1 MKIETLAVILGM
13 AVVTFVPRFLPM
25 VLLTKWTLPEKMKQ
39 GLDYM
44 PTAIL
49 SAIVFP
55 LLFFDSASDS
65 FMIEPQILLP
75 AIPVFVFSWRVRS
88 VWGAV
93 LLGMGVYWGLGF
105 IL

>member
-1 MKIETLAVILGM
+1 MKMETFGIILGM
-13 AVVTFVPRFLPM
+13 AVVTFIPRFLPM
-25 VLLTKWTLPEKMKQ
+25 ALLTKWTLPGKMKQ

-55 LLFFDSASDS
+55 LLLFDTASRS
-65 FMIEPQILLP
+65 CMIQPQILLS
-75 AIPVFVFSWRVRS
+75 ALPVFVFSWRVRS

-105 IL
+105 VL

>member
-1 MKIETLAVILGM
+1 MKMETFGIILGM
-13 AVVTFVPRFLPM
+13 AAVTFVPRFLPM
-25 VLLTKWTLPEKMKQ
+25 ALLTKWALPEKMKQ

-55 LLFFDSASDS
+55 LLFFDSTSSS
-65 FMIEPQILLP
+65 FMIKPQILLS
-75 AIPVFVFSWRVRS
+75 ALPVFVFSWRVRS

-93 LLGMGVYWGLGF
+93 LLGMAIYWGLGF

>member
-25 VLLTKWTLPEKMKQ
+25 ALFTKWSLPEKMKQ
-39 GLDYM
+39 GLDTM

-55 LLFFDSASDS
+55 LLFNNGTSGS
-65 FMIEPQILLP
+65 FVIQPRILLS
-75 AIPVFVFSWRVRS
+75 AIPVVVFSWRVRS

-93 LLGMGVYWGLGF
+93 LLGMGVYWGLGV

>member
-1 MKIETLAVILGM
+1 MKTETLAHLWNGGCHLC
-13 AVVTFVPRFLPM
+13 APFSSHGPADE
-25 VLLTKWTLPEKMKQ
+25 WTLPEKVKQ
-39 GLDYM
+39 GLDYI

-55 LLFFDSASDS
+55 LFFFDSASDS
-65 FMIEPQILLP
+65 FMIQPQILLS

-105 IL
+105 IF

>member
-1 MKIETLAVILGM
+1 MKMETFGIILGM
-13 AVVTFVPRFLPM
+13 AVVTFIPRFLPM
-25 VLLTKWTLPEKMKQ
+25 ALLTKWTLPEKMKQ

-55 LLFFDSASDS
+55 LLLFDTTSRSC
-65 FMIEPQILLP
+65 MIQPQILLS
-75 AIPVFVFSWRVRS
+75 ALPVFVFSWRVRS

-105 IL
+105 VF

>member
-1 MKIETLAVILGM
+1 METFIIILGM

-25 VLLTKWTLPEKMKQ
+25 ALLSKWTLPEKMKQ
-39 GLDYM
+39 GLGFM

-55 LLFFDSASDS
+55 LLFFNNASGS
-65 FMIEPQILLP
+65 FRIEPQMLLS
-75 AIPVFVFSWRVRS
+75 ALPVFVFSWRVRS

>member
-1 MKIETLAVILGM
+1 MKMETFAIILGM

-25 VLLTKWTLPEKMKQ
+25 AMLSKWTLPEKMKQ
-39 GLDYM
+39 GLDFM

-55 LLFFDSASDS
+55 LLFFDNASDS
-65 FMIEPQILLP
+65 FRIEPKMLLS
-75 AIPVFVFSWRVRS
+75 ALPVFVFSWRVGS

>member
-1 MKIETLAVILGM
+1 MEALPIILGM

-25 VLLTKWTLPEKMKQ
+25 ALLTKWRLPEKMKQ
-39 GLDYM
+39 GLDSM

-55 LLFFDSASDS
+55 LLFFDNTSGS
-65 FMIEPQILLP
+65 FMIQPQILLS
-75 AIPVFVFSWRVRS
+75 AIPVFVFSWKVRS

>member
-1 MKIETLAVILGM
+1 MKAEILVTILGM
-13 AVVTFVPRFLPM
+13 AIVTFVPRFLPM

-55 LLFFDSASDS
+55 LLFLSNTSGS
-65 FMIEPQILLP
+65 FMIQPQILLS
-75 AIPVFVFSWRVRS
+75 AIPVFVFSWKVRS

-93 LLGMGVYWGLGF
+93 LLGMGIYWGLGF